1 MGENKKEVKARKKAF
16 RKAKHRAIRPWKGL
30 SIVCAILAVIFV
42 PLYSLL
48 NVFDNS
54 LAIFVGGTFWKLKN
68 EDQSAQY
75 FTSDFESAEDMV
87 DYGLQLVQ
95 QVEAEGAALLM
106 NENNALPLAE
116 GANVSLFSNSS
127 VNLVYGGTGSGNIDA
142 STADTLKTA
151 MEKTGFNV
159 NETLWNF
166 YESEEMGMYKRGNG
180 GTIATASAVVTEVPW
195 NEYTDEVKDSV
206 TSYGDAA
213 IVTLSRVGGEGADL
227 AYGDVNYLALDD
239 NEKEMLSNVA
249 AMKADGTV
257 SKIIV
262 LINSANTLQ
271 LDFLKDNIYNVDACL
286 WIGDVG
292 ITGINAVADI
302 LAGNV
307 NPSGSLVDTYCYDNM
322 SSPAMANFTPV
333 TYEGYTEELVPEKAK
348 SYMVY
353 QEGIYVGYKYYE
365 TRYEDTVMGTGNA
378 GSYVYSDDVA
388 FPFGYG
394 LSYTDF
400 EYSDMTGVYDAATDS
415 YNFNVTVTNT
425 GDTYSGKETV
435 QIYAQSPYTE
445 YDKENSVEKSA
456 VQLCGFGKTDILAPG
471 ESQTLTINVDR
482 ADIASYDAYGAKTYI
497 LDAGDY
503 YFTAATD
510 AHNAVNNI
518 LAAKGFTT
526 ENGMDAEGNAELTF
540 QWTNDTLDTTTYA
553 VSKSGAEVTNQLS
566 DSDMNLYEGAGDNSV
581 TYLSRNDWEGTFPAE
596 SPVFSLT
603 DTMIDDLQV
612 VQYDAA
618 DYDTVEMPTLG
629 AKNGLTLY
637 DMIGKDYDDA
647 DWDTLLDQL
656 TYDEMVTLIGDSFHW
671 TMPIKSIQ
679 APGSRDENGP
689 QGLTASLFG
698 NTDKEKLTATAFTSE
713 DVMAATFNTD
723 IMTEIGK
730 VIGNN
735 CLSAGVAILY
745 GPGNNIHRTPYG
757 GRNFEYYSEDGFLSG
772 KMSAYEVAAIQEKGV
787 HVVMKHFA
795 LNDCEQ
801 DRIGLGVWLSEQAAR
816 EVYLKAFQDVF
827 EEGNANGTMVA
838 YTRWGCIWSGGNKG
852 LMTGI
857 MRNEWGSNG
866 LTITDNVL
874 NPYVNGPDGVM
885 AGGVTTYDAMMP
897 YVTKELPAYKN
908 DPVMVTAMREACH
921 HDLYVLANSVAMN
934 GVGENTTIK
943 FVQPKLLV
951 ILKTIATIGVV
962 GFILSL
968 VMFILKKRKFKK
980 SEEYTSY
987 MAWKK
992 ELKQNKQNKQ

>member
-1 MGENKKEVKARKKAF
+1 M
-16 RKAKHRAIRPWKGL
+16 
-30 SIVCAILAVIFV
+30 
-42 PLYSLL
+42 
-48 NVFDNS
+48 
-54 LAIFVGGTFWKLKN
+54 
-68 EDQSAQY
+68 
-75 FTSDFESAEDMV
+75 
-87 DYGLQLVQ
+87 
-95 QVEAEGAALLM
+95 
-106 NENNALPLAE
+106 
-116 GANVSLFSNSS
+116 
-127 VNLVYGGTGSGNIDA
+127 
-142 STADTLKTA
+142 
-151 MEKTGFNV
+151 
-159 NETLWNF
+159 
-166 YESEEMGMYKRGNG
+166 
-180 GTIATASAVVTEVPW
+180 
-195 NEYTDEVKDSV
+195 
-206 TSYGDAA
+206 
-213 IVTLSRVGGEGADL
+213 
-227 AYGDVNYLALDD
+227 
-239 NEKEMLSNVA
+239 
-249 AMKADGTV
+249 
-257 SKIIV
+257 
-262 LINSANTLQ
+262 
-271 LDFLKDNIYNVDACL
+271 
-286 WIGDVG
+286 
-292 ITGINAVADI
+292 
-302 LAGNV
+302 
-307 NPSGSLVDTYCYDNM
+307 
-322 SSPAMANFTPV
+322 
-333 TYEGYTEELVPEKAK
+333 
-348 SYMVY
+348 
-353 QEGIYVGYKYYE
+353 
-365 TRYEDTVMGTGNA
+365 
-378 GSYVYSDDVA
+378 
-388 FPFGYG
+388 
-394 LSYTDF
+394 
-400 EYSDMTGVYDAATDS
+400 
-415 YNFNVTVTNT
+415 
-425 GDTYSGKETV
+425 
-435 QIYAQSPYTE
+435 
-445 YDKENSVEKSA
+445 
-456 VQLCGFGKTDILAPG
+456 
-471 ESQTLTINVDR
+471 
-482 ADIASYDAYGAKTYI
+482 
-497 LDAGDY
+497 
-503 YFTAATD
+503 
-510 AHNAVNNI
+510 
-518 LAAKGFTT
+518 
-526 ENGMDAEGNAELTF
+526 
-540 QWTNDTLDTTTYA
+540 
-553 VSKSGAEVTNQLS
+553 
-566 DSDMNLYEGAGDNSV
+566 
-581 TYLSRNDWEGTFPAE
+581 
-596 SPVFSLT
+596 
-603 DTMIDDLQV
+603 
-612 VQYDAA
+612 
-618 DYDTVEMPTLG
+618 
-629 AKNGLTLY
+629 
-637 DMIGKDYDDA
+637 GKDYDDA

-745 GPGNNIHRTPYG
+745 GPGNNIHRNPYG